1 MNLKYIIS
9 ILLGIL
15 IVNYAF
21 NSCND
26 FHIIQT

>member
-15 IVNYAF
+15 IVHQAF
-21 NSCND
+21 EYCND
-26 FHIIQT
+26 FHIIQS